1 MDRLWKSAQ
10 KAKADVFLNEY
21 AGLNADAVKDT
32 WLDHEEE
39 ITECETKEKVAEV
52 IMRWTSS
59 KSPEHYFVKEVEVG
73 ITDLDLPEG
82 VVLVD
87 TPGLD
92 DVVEYRSNI
101 TRNYIDRANAV
112 LVCVKADA
120 LTGQEMATIYSVF
133 ANARYNPEKVYIIAT
148 QLDTL
153 NQPER
158 NWMQQREEW
167 LKYLREKSAYN
178 SGTLA
183 EKNLIPVSA
192 YLYSLLQISG
202 SLTDDDDRQF
212 DLDSILL
219 KFRIR
224 KMTAEDYKRLLAF
237 TNIDNLKTRLNENII
252 KNYKKILVN
261 DIKNSYDICRD
272 EIRDCMEKLK
282 VAQEDIIKT
291 SQGSL
296 EDIRKKQQ
304 ECVEKYQ
311 ETEKDKKELE
321 RLFQNLVV
329 RHILPQQRADQL
341 EASIKALGGR

>member
-1 MDRLWKSAQ
+1 MTKGRYGIHGGQYIPETLMNAVIELE
-10 KAKADVFLNEY
+10 KAYNDYKNDKEFNDELNTFLNEY

-120 LTGQEMATIYSVF
+120 LTGQDMATIYSVF
-133 ANARYNPEKVYIIAT
+133 ANARYYPEKVYIIAT

-183 EKNLIPVSA
+183 EKN
-192 YLYSLLQISG
+192 
-202 SLTDDDDRQF
+202 
-212 DLDSILL
+212 
-219 KFRIR
+219 
-224 KMTAEDYKRLLAF
+224 
-237 TNIDNLKTRLNENII
+237 
-252 KNYKKILVN
+252 
-261 DIKNSYDICRD
+261 
-272 EIRDCMEKLK
+272 
-282 VAQEDIIKT
+282 
-291 SQGSL
+291 
-296 EDIRKKQQ
+296 
-304 ECVEKYQ
+304 
-311 ETEKDKKELE
+311 
-321 RLFQNLVV
+321 
-329 RHILPQQRADQL
+329 
-341 EASIKALGGR
+341 